1 MKPLRL
7 TVSGWGPYKDV
18 QTVDFSSFAS
28 GGLFLIA
35 GPTGAGKTTIFDAI
49 TFALYGEVSGSVREK
64 DSLRSDFAPPE
75 AVTQVELVFRHQ
87 GENWLVRR
95 NPRYERAKMRGE
107 GTTTES
113 ENGVL
118 YRLNAERG
126 DSCQRED
133 SCQTNSCQSQKLQ
146 AVGSQQ
152 VTEAVTEL
160 LRMDYRQFKQIS
172 LIAQGEFQ
180 QLLTASSRERTMIFR
195 DIFQTQ
201 LYDRITQLLGQQ
213 VKALNGRLEE
223 NRHRMEEVSGGLR
236 MESEAWKKL
245 AAQKNRNYGK
255 MTALV
260 EAELQ
265 QRMQAQKELAD
276 RQQKL
281 EQEFKLLVKKTE
293 QVRQNNELIDRYQKD
308 CALLDRMKQELAGIE
323 VRRRQLIKES
333 EKLPDM
339 RRDVEELQA
348 SLPVQEEQCRRVQSW
363 KQAGEKLSALQKN
376 YLEIDAQA
384 KQKKQ
389 AYELQDDRYRKASA
403 GILAQGL
410 LPGQPC
416 PVCGALDHPA
426 PAHLEEEIPDEKKLE
441 QLKKEAERWILKAGQ
456 AQSEAAAALGALRQT
471 EAELGELAPKLAERG
486 ISVLDQ
492 LQNRVMET
500 RSLLQEKQQTIRSV
514 EKAIQDMQIEEERQ
528 KAAVEQKKKS
538 IRKPGEADKQD
549 MAEWNRQIQEME
561 MKRRQISR
569 EKELLGTVIQINQS
583 GLKQLRDHMAVREAL
598 EREYG
603 VLRRVER
610 AASGNNNRKLVL
622 EQFVL
627 SVYFEDILQAANRRL
642 RLMTGDRY
650 ELYRQ
655 EESRDRRMKESM
667 EIEVLDQ
674 YTGKKRSV
682 KTLSGGESFKAA
694 LALALGTSDVVQ
706 SYAGGIQVE
715 TLFVDEGFG
724 ALDSESLD
732 QAVSIL
738 ASLSGGQ
745 RMIGI
750 ISHVEELKEQIEHQ
764 IIVEKTNN
772 GSRILV

>member
-118 YRLNAERG
+118 YRLNAEG
-126 DSCQRED
+126 EDSCQRED

-160 LRMDYRQFKQIS
+160 LRLDYRQFKQIS

-255 MTALV
+255 MAALV

-265 QRMQAQKELAD
+265 QRIQEQKELAD

-441 QLKKEAERWILKAGQ
+441 QLKKEAERWILRAGQ

-492 LQNRVMET
+492 LQNRVIET

-514 EKAIQDMQIEEERQ
+514 EKAIQDIQIEEERQ

-561 MKRRQISR
+561 TKRRQISR

>member
-1 MKPLRL
+1 MKPLHL
-7 TVSGWGPYKDV
+7 TVSGWGPYKDI

-75 AVTQVELVFRHQ
+75 VVTQVELVFRHQ

-95 NPRYERAKMRGE
+95 NPRYERAKLRGE
-107 GTTTES
+107 GTTTEN

-118 YRLNAERG
+118 YRLNSEG
-126 DSCQRED
+126 ED
-133 SCQTNSCQSQKLQ
+133 LCQTAKLQ

-152 VTEAVTEL
+152 VTDAVTEL
-160 LRMDYRQFKQIS
+160 LRLDYRQFKQIS

-195 DIFQTQ
+195 NIFQTQ

-245 AAQKNRNYGK
+245 TGQKSRNYGK
-255 MTALV
+255 MAALV
-260 EAELQ
+260 EADLK
-265 QRMQAQKELAD
+265 QRAQEQKELAD

-293 QVRQNNELIDRYQKD
+293 QVRQNNELIDQYQKD
-308 CALLDRMKQELAGIE
+308 CALLDRMKQELAEIGA
-323 VRRRQLIKES
+323 RRRQLIKES
-333 EKLPDM
+333 GNLPDM
-339 RRDVEELQA
+339 RRDVEKLQTL
-348 SLPVQEEQCRRVQSW
+348 LPVQEEQYRRAQSW
-363 KQAGEKLSALQKN
+363 KQARERLTALQKN

-416 PVCGALDHPA
+416 PVCGSLDHPA
-426 PAHLEEEIPDEKKLE
+426 PAHLSEEIPDEKKLE
-441 QLKKEAERWILKAGQ
+441 QLKKEAERWILRAGQ

-471 EAELGELAPKLAERG
+471 EAELGELAPELAERG
-486 ISVLDQ
+486 ISVLNE
-492 LQNRVMET
+492 LQNHVMET
-500 RSLLQEKQQTIRSV
+500 RRILQEKQQIIRSV
-514 EKAIQDMQIEEERQ
+514 EKAVQDIQIEEERQ

-538 IRKPGEADKQD
+538 IRKPGVEDKQD
-549 MAEWNRQIQEME
+549 IAEWNRQIQEME
-561 MKRRQISR
+561 TKRRQMSR
-569 EKELLGTVIQINQS
+569 EKEMMGTVIQINQS
-583 GLKQLRDHMAVREAL
+583 GLKQLRDHMAVRETL

-627 SVYFEDILQAANRRL
+627 SVYFEDILQAANQRL

-674 YTGKKRSV
+674 YTGRKRSV

-732 QAVSIL
+732 QAVAIL
-738 ASLSGGQ
+738 TSLSGGQ